1 MGGSL
6 GKFVIEG
13 GKKLVG
19 EITVQGAKNA
29 ALPLLAAAVMTDEK
43 VTIHNVPD
51 LLDIK
56 NMLKILQNQ
65 GVFVEKKGKDVT
77 VVAKGMN
84 SESIGYSLAK
94 ELRSSVFLLGAVL
107 AKKKRVVV
115 AYPGGCDIGLR
126 PIDIHLKALRDLSV
140 RVEEKAGYV
149 FCDATEM
156 KCGEVCLDY
165 PSVGATENVMLAATT
180 VKGRTV
186 IYNAAREP
194 EIVEL
199 QNFLNSS
206 GAKVSG
212 AGTPKITVY
221 GTDALCGADYTVMPD
236 RIVAGTY
243 LISVVMNGGEVA
255 LKGVKR
261 GQLNSL
267 ISKLTKNSCNIVW
280 DNDIIYIKADGRPK
294 ATDYVSTRPYPGF
307 PTDLQ
312 APFTALQTVS
322 NGTCVLTENIFENRF
337 RHVPELRKMG
347 ADIIIRDRT
356 AVIKGVKNLVG
367 AEVYAQDLRG
377 GAALVLAGLAAKG
390 ITVVN
395 DVYHIDRGYENIE
408 TNFKNIGANI
418 TRI

>member
-29 ALPLLAAAVMTDEK
+29 ALPLLAAAVMTDDK
-43 VTIHNVPD
+43 VRIHNVPD
-51 LLDIK
+51 LLDID
-56 NMLKILQNQ
+56 NMVKILRNQ

-77 VVAKGMN
+77 VKADKMN
-84 SESIGYSLAK
+84 SDSIGNSLAK

-107 AKKKRVVV
+107 AKKKHVVV

-140 RVEEKAGYV
+140 KIEEKAGYV
-149 FCDATEM
+149 FCDGTDI
-156 KCGEVCLDY
+156 KSGEVCLDY
-165 PSVGATENVMLAATT
+165 PSVGATENVMLAAAT

-186 IYNAAREP
+186 VYNAAREP
-194 EIVEL
+194 EISEL
-199 QNFLNSS
+199 QNFLNAM
-206 GAKVSG
+206 GAKISG
-212 AGTPKITVY
+212 AGTPKVTIDGVDSLKSAEY
-221 GTDALCGADYTVMPD
+221 SVMPD
-236 RIVAGTY
+236 RIVAGTF
-243 LISVVMNGGEVA
+243 LISAIMNGGELA
-255 LKGVKR
+255 LKGVRK
-261 GQLNSL
+261 GELNSL
-267 ISKLTKNSCNIVW
+267 ISKLSKNSCKIDV
-280 DNDIIYIKADGRPK
+280 DNDIIYVTANGRPD
-294 ATDYVSTRPYPGF
+294 ATDYVSTQPYPGF

-312 APFTALQTVS
+312 APFTALQTIS
-322 NGTCVLTENIFENRF
+322 SGTCVLTENIFENRF

-395 DVYHIDRGYENIE
+395 DVYHIDRGYEEMEINLR
-408 TNFKNIGANI
+408 NIGANI